1 MSDHLACP
9 ASDRGFTVQT
19 ARYAK
24 GKMLVCVTDSRDGLK
39 GRSSYLLDALNARYT
54 HREHGYILSPG
65 AVEKLIAL
73 YDAGFDARVRVFRD
87 SSVRLHKGN
96 GRDMSLP
103 DALKTIGFKP
113 TRKPRAAE

>member
-1 MSDHLACP
+1 MSETP
-9 ASDRGFTVQT
+9 DRGFTVQP

-24 GKMLVCVTDSRDGLK
+24 GKMLVRVTDSHDGLK

-73 YDAGFDARVRVFRD
+73 YDAGFDARLRLHYPAET
-87 SSVRLHKGN
+87 SRLHKGN
-96 GRDMSLP
+96 GPDLSLP
-103 DALKTIGFKP
+103 DALKAIGFKP
-113 TRKPRAAE
+113 